1 MVELTGLSVLIV
13 EDEPIIALD
22 LASMLKEAGAT
33 VVGPAMTLVEAE
45 ALSAREQFHV
55 ALLDVRIG
63 NETITPVAA
72 QLAGRGV
79 PLIFHTGHGNADSLI
94 GRWPHSRVLHKPVR
108 PSELLAILSSFAG
121 EERKRRRLT
130 SRSRQR
136 LRTIALPRRVMSE
149 TLWQSSDRRLV
160 QRRPSPQN
168 LKQGRPR
175 PALPA
180 PRSPLCR
187 IFLADNI
194 IFTVTSCLGCMR

>member
-1 MVELTGLSVLIV
+1 MVEPTGLSVLIV

-94 GRWPHSRVLHKPVR
+94 GRWPQSRVLHKPVR
-108 PSELLAILSSFAG
+108 PSELLAILSSFVG
-121 EERKRRRLT
+121 EERKRRRLDQPLT
-130 SRSRQR
+130 K
-136 LRTIALPRRVMSE
+136 AVE
-149 TLWQSSDRRLV
+149 DDC
-160 QRRPSPQN
+160 
-168 LKQGRPR
+168 
-175 PALPA
+175 A
-180 PRSPLCR
+180 PTTR
-187 IFLADNI
+187 DE
-194 IFTVTSCLGCMR
+194 